1 MSVILQ
7 AAAPT
12 QMTISDS
19 QKLEITNYINQYRKA
34 HQAPELKWDDTIA
47 NFSQSWSNYL
57 LLNNLFQH
65 SGSQLYGE
73 NLAYFKGY
81 GSDMMTLIKLSID
94 LWYKEVELYD
104 FQKSGFTEATGHF
117 TCLVWK
123 SSKLFGLGFS
133 IIDDTVVVSFNTSP
147 PGNVIGEFDIN
158 VLPKIDSVPL
168 PTPPP
173 TPTPKPIVPPPS
185 MPIVPT
191 EPIASNKILKII
203 NILYKIIDELKKK
216 NSNKQSIIFN
226 IKNLITDLIH

>member
-1 MSVILQ
+1 MIFKNLDLQKQLDIL
-7 AAAPT
+7 
-12 QMTISDS
+12 
-19 QKLEITNYINQYRKA
+19 
-34 HQAPELKWDDTIA
+34 H
-47 NFSQSWSNYL
+47 
-57 LLNNLFQH
+57 
-65 SGSQLYGE
+65 
-73 NLAYFKGY
+73 
-81 GSDMMTLIKLSID
+81 
-94 LWYKEVELYD
+94 
-104 FQKSGFTEATGHF
+104 
-117 TCLVWK
+117 
-123 SSKLFGLGFS
+123 KLFGLGFS

>member
-117 TCLVWK
+117 T
-123 SSKLFGLGFS
+123 
-133 IIDDTVVVSFNTSP
+133 
-147 PGNVIGEFDIN
+147 
-158 VLPKIDSVPL
+158 
-168 PTPPP
+168 
-173 TPTPKPIVPPPS
+173 
-185 MPIVPT
+185 
-191 EPIASNKILKII
+191 
-203 NILYKIIDELKKK
+203 
-216 NSNKQSIIFN
+216 
-226 IKNLITDLIH
+226 